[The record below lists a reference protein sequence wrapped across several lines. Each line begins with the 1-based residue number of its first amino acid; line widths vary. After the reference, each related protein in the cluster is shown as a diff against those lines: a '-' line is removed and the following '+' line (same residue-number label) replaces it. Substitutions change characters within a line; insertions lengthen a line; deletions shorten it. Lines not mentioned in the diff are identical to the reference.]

1 MRVPVCHICGGALR
15 TRFGAVPDAQTGGT
29 FAVEEC
35 TACGLGQTVTNSDDP
50 GRFYGAGYHGG
61 RHGASAAY
69 CARRRL
75 KLVNGVAG
83 PGAGR
88 RLLDIGCGDGTFMLA
103 ARGGGWRVVGTE
115 LNPRAAREAGL
126 EVHESVERSL
136 EFAPF
141 HCITLWHSL
150 EHLPAPAALLKTLA
164 RSLAPGGS
172 LLVAVPDAQGLQAT
186 VFRSG
191 WFHLDVPR
199 HLFHFGRRSLAL
211 LLEAS
216 GFDITRQWHQELE
229 YDLLGW
235 SQSALNAV
243 LPTPNLFFNILTGR
257 GGGGGRAARA
267 ASCVLGALF
276 LLPALPLTAA
286 GTLARRGGTLVV
298 AARRKERG

>member
-1 MRVPVCHICGGALR
+1 MQAPVCHICGGALR
-15 TRFGAVPDAQTGGT
+15 TRFGAVPDAQTGET
-29 FAVEEC
+29 FAVQEC
-35 TACGLGQTVTNSDDP
+35 TACGLGQTVTRTGDA
-50 GRFYGAGYHGG
+50 GRFYGAAYHGG

-75 KLVNGVAG
+75 RLVTRAAG

-103 ARGGGWRVVGTE
+103 ARAGGWRVVGTE
-115 LNPRAAREAGL
+115 LNPRAARDAGL
-126 EVHESVERSL
+126 EVHESLERTL
-136 EFAPF
+136 ESAPF

-150 EHLPAPAALLKTLA
+150 EHLPAPAALLGSLA
-164 RSLAPGGS
+164 LALAPGGS
-172 LLVAVPDAQGLQAT
+172 LLVAVPDAQGLQAA
-186 VFRSG
+186 VFRSR

-199 HLFHFGRRSLAL
+199 HLYHFGRRSLAL

-216 GFDITRQWHQELE
+216 GFAVTRQWHQEFE

-243 LPTPNLFFNILTGR
+243 LPTPNLFFDILTGR
-257 GGGGGRAARA
+257 GGRGGRAARA
-267 ASCVLGALF
+267 ANFILGALF
-276 LLPALPLTAA
+276 MLLALPLTAA

-298 AARRKERG
+298 AARRKERV

>member
-1 MRVPVCHICGGALR
+1 MKSPACHICGGALR
-15 TRFGAVPDAQTGGT
+15 TRFGAVPDARTGAT
-29 FAVEEC
+29 FEIEEC
-35 TACGLGQTVTNSDDP
+35 TACGLGQTVTRSDDP

-75 KLVNGVAG
+75 KLVTRVAG

-103 ARGGGWRVVGTE
+103 ARVSGWRVVGTE
-115 LNPRAAREAGL
+115 LNPRAARDAGL
-126 EVHESVERSL
+126 EVYESSERAL

-150 EHLPAPAALLKTLA
+150 EHLPAPAALLKSLA

-172 LLVAVPDAQGLQAT
+172 LVVAVPDAQGLQAS

-199 HLFHFGRRSLAL
+199 HLYHFGRRSLAL

-216 GFDITRQWHQELE
+216 GFDITRRWHQEFE

-243 LPTPNLFFNILTGR
+243 LPAPNLFFDILTGR
-257 GGGGGRAARA
+257 GGGSGRAARTA
-267 ASCVLGALF
+267 NCILGAFFMSL
-276 LLPALPLTAA
+276 ALPLTAA

-298 AARRKERG
+298 AARRKERD